1 MSEPEPPR
9 RQESP
14 QRQRHLGHTSMQVG
28 AIALGCM
35 GLSEFYTQ
43 VDEADA
49 IRTIQRAL
57 DCGMTLLDTSDM
69 YGRGANERLVGRALR
84 GRRDRAVVA
93 TKTGIVRR
101 DDDPK
106 YRAVDGRP
114 EYVRAACDASL
125 QRLGVDAIDLYYLHR
140 VDPKVPIEETAGA
153 LGELVTAGK
162 VRAIGLSEAAPDTLR
177 RAAVVAP
184 LAALQSE
191 FSLFTR
197 DVERNGVLAT
207 ARELGLTF
215 VAYSP
220 LGRGLLTGIVRSADA
235 LAPDDL
241 RRALPRFDPDN
252 LARNVALVDALA
264 ALADELSCTVAQLA
278 LAWVIAQGDDVVA
291 LPGCQHVAQVEEN
304 AAAARIALDATVLAR
319 IDALV
324 PPGAAAG
331 ARLRDLRFVHR

>member
-1 MSEPEPPR
+1 MSAAQR
-9 RQESP
+9 RIGRTEM
-14 QRQRHLGHTSMQVG
+14 LVG
-28 AIALGCM
+28 PIALGCM
-35 GLSEFYTQ
+35 GLSEFYDP
-43 VDEADA
+43 VDEAEA
-49 IRTIQRAL
+49 IRTIHRAL
-57 DCGMTLLDTSDM
+57 DLGMTLLDTSDM

-84 GRRDRAVVA
+84 GRRERAVVA

-114 EYVRAACDASL
+114 EYIRAACDASL

-153 LGELVTAGK
+153 LSELVAAGK
-162 VRAIGLSEAAPDTLR
+162 VRALGLSEAAPGTLR
-177 RAAVVAP
+177 RAAAVAP

-197 DVERNGVLAT
+197 DVASNGVLAA

-220 LGRGLLTGIVRSADA
+220 LGRGLLTGAVRSPDA
-235 LAPDDL
+235 LAPDDV
-241 RRALPRFDPDN
+241 RRAAPRFDGGN

-264 ALADELSCTVAQLA
+264 ALAAELGCSSAQLA
-278 LAWVIAQGDDVVA
+278 LAWVVAQGDDVIA

-304 AAAARIALDATVLAR
+304 AAAARIALDAAALAR

-324 PPGAAAG
+324 PPGAVAG